1 MIYID
6 LFNYDECTEP
16 RRAPLIAYCKDGR
29 EYKADAFEVKDGI
42 VYLYRDLME
51 CQSKIEKILCRK
63 RKYVSVFVCALTSTD
78 IKFITLTDGK
88 PQAQQPKKS

>member
-6 LFNYDECTEP
+6 LLNYDECTEP
-16 RRAPLIAYCKDGR
+16 RRAPLIVYCKDGR

-51 CQSKIEKILCRK
+51 CQNKIEKILRFR
-63 RKYVSVFVCALTSTD
+63 RKYVSVFVCALTLTD
-78 IKFITLTDGK
+78 IKFITLTDGQ
-88 PQAQQPKKS
+88 PQPQQPKKS